1 MMLRSTNVAITGFM
15 RSTKASNTN
24 PWMSLYLKDV
34 AAVTA
39 KISTRDLQP
48 MDAAVFLGLAG
59 EADWSTGR
67 INVTSADLGDRLGM
81 SSPQVRACISRLKKQ
96 HLVRWVKHK
105 TSTFYCIN
113 PWVLKPATAQSC
125 NFIEQCFREA

>member
-1 MMLRSTNVAITGFM
+1 M
-15 RSTKASNTN
+15 RTTKASITN
-24 PWMSLYLKDV
+24 PWMSLYLKAV

-67 INVTSADLGDRLGM
+67 INITSAELGERLGM
-81 SSPQVRACISRLKKQ
+81 GSAQIRACISRLKKQ

>member
-1 MMLRSTNVAITGFM
+1 M
-15 RSTKASNTN
+15 RSTKASITN

-39 KISTRDLQP
+39 KICSRDLKP

-59 EADWSTGR
+59 EADFSTGR
-67 INVTSADLGDRLGM
+67 INLTSADIGEKLGIEAGT
-81 SSPQVRACISRLKKQ
+81 VRGCIGRLKKQ